1 MNGAD
6 VYWYR
11 CVLLVESTRLRSIYA
26 RAVTSHVRSIAGPPL
41 LPLRRPTPESEMT
54 HRDVGVVEVKT
65 ARPVTKSATADSHR
79 SLRDICSFSR
89 AVAGEPLDLMFFPA
103 VYSWF
108 PVRRHLPMVV
118 TLHDA
123 IAEHLP
129 GLIFASWKG
138 RLLWSLKMR
147 LACWR
152 AAGNHHGLECGKKR
166 NCGLHRTRHR
176 PHRCDL

>member
-1 MNGAD
+1 MRPAGGTDAASVDLHAGCYQPCSQHHGATATASS
-6 VYWYR
+6 
-11 CVLLVESTRLRSIYA
+11 STNPRNQ
-26 RAVTSHVRSIAGPPL
+26 
-41 LPLRRPTPESEMT
+41 EMT
-54 HRDVGVVEVKT
+54 HRDVRVVEVKT

-79 SLRDICSFSR
+79 SLCDIRSFSR

-129 GLIFASWKG
+129 GLIFTSWKG
-138 RLLWSLKMR
+138 RLFVVAEDATR
-147 LACWR
+147 L
-152 AAGNHHGLECGKKR
+152 
-166 NCGLHRTRHR
+166 
-176 PHRCDL
+176 